1 MRKIYFLFTLVS
13 ILATVVV
20 ACGSEPSTTSSS
32 AAKAASSNPVAD
44 AADFSVPVVRNV
56 HGSMQSSEF
65 TLAANRGK
73 STVLYFSFAG

>member
-1 MRKIYFLFTLVS
+1 MRKTCFMFALVS
-13 ILATVVV
+13 ILAIAVV
-20 ACGSEPSTTSSS
+20 ACGSGSSTSSSS

-56 HGSMQSSEF
+56 DGSMQSSEF